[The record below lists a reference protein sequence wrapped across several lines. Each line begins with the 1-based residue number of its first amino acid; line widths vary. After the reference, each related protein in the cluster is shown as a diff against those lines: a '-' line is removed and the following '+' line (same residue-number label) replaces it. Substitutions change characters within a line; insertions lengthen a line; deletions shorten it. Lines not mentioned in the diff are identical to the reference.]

1 MFQMALQR
9 SITSVFVPV
18 SSVMSTA
25 FFIVVGDALF
35 HEHLPRAPLSL
46 SLRLASFVMLAA
58 GLLTLTVV
66 NEVEDPE
73 EEGDA
78 PGLGVVLRLP
88 LKRRLGVRGDGKA
101 RTMRARAFATSSRAS
116 E

>member
-1 MFQMALQR
+1 MFLATSLLAFLMFQMALQR

-46 SLRLASFVMLAA
+46 SLRLASFAMLAV

-66 NEVEDPE
+66 NEAEGAE
-73 EEGDA
+73 EA
-78 PGLGVVLRLP
+78 RAIPPGLELVTP
-88 LKRRLGVRGDGKA
+88 TPA
-101 RTMRARAFATSSRAS
+101 QA
-116 E
+116 